1 MRLIPLV
8 LATSLVLASAPALA
22 QEWIEYVSREDFF
35 AVNFPAQPEVHA
47 ITYETEYGLA
57 LPGRAHRVA
66 IGTSRYSVTVID
78 YTNTEALHT
87 ARLRGC
93 KEADVNLCTNNWVAD
108 VRGAMDYA
116 VRSYL
121 QKAAKVTDYA
131 YYNAERVEGRR
142 IQLLNADASRTFVA
156 VNMHENR
163 LYIIEGTV
171 PANAPPPG
179 LFQQSIG
186 FVDKQGIRVRYESP
200 YANMYPP
207 PPRVR
212 YEATTTAVPDLSGMK
227 MGATREFKDGPFAGQ
242 TWGIDGSGLP
252 YLVREGQPTN
262 ALGVP

>member
-1 MRLIPLV
+1 MRLISCVSVAFILLV
-8 LATSLVLASAPALA
+8 TGAARA
-22 QEWIEYVSREDFF
+22 QDWHEYVSREDLF
-35 AVNFPAQPEVHA
+35 AVNFPAQPEVQP
-47 ITYETEYGLA
+47 ISYTTEYGLA
-57 LPGRAHRVA
+57 LPGRVHRVVSGA
-66 IGTSRYSVTVID
+66 SRYAVTVID
-78 YTNTEALHT
+78 YTNAQALHA
-87 ARLRGC
+87 ARVKGC

-116 VRSYL
+116 VRGYL
-121 QKAAKVTDYA
+121 LKNTTITDYA
-131 YYNAERVEGRR
+131 YYNSERVEGRR
-142 IQLLNADASRTFVA
+142 IQLLNPDASRTFVA
-156 VNMHENR
+156 INMHENR

-186 FVDKQGIRVRYESP
+186 WVDAKGVRVRYESP

-212 YEATTTAVPDLSGMK
+212 YEAASTAVPDLAGMK
-227 MGATREFKDGPFAGQ
+227 MGTTRQFTEGPFAGQ

-262 ALGVP
+262 TQGLP